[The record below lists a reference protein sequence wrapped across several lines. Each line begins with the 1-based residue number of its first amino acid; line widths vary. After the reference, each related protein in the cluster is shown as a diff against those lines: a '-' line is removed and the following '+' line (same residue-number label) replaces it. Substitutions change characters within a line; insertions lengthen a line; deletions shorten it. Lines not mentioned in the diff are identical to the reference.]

1 MNAHIEHS
9 LLLVLCF
16 GLRYLSFWWT
26 LFFDQI
32 VSTTDAKES
41 EWESSS
47 NLNLFIPNVNAP
59 LVRMI
64 KIAL

>member
-9 LLLVLCF
+9 LLFVLRIGF
-16 GLRYLSFWWT
+16 IYVWFWWT

-32 VSTTDAKES
+32 VNTTDAKES

-47 NLNLFIPNVNAP
+47 SLNQIFSTFSTLFWS
-59 LVRMI
+59 
-64 KIAL
+64 